1 MEVDR
6 DNLLAGMPGDDVAL
20 LRSLGRIADVRDTA
34 AWVVGGVVRDLILGR
49 PVGDLDVVVEENAV
63 DFGEAA
69 ASELGGSVKA
79 HTRFGTVILVIGTGR
94 KVDIATA
101 RSEVYE
107 SPGALPTVTAGA
119 IADDLKRRDFT
130 VNSMALRINADGFG
144 TLLDPHGGSDD
155 LEARVLRVLTDRSF
169 EDDPTRVL
177 RGIRFA
183 ARFDMGFE
191 ERTADLLKRAV
202 AERRTD
208 SVSGERLMNELILIL
223 EESDPAA
230 PVARLIEWGVLESI
244 HSAWVVPPETAGT
257 VAEMARA
264 LAESNEEDRA
274 SEEAER
280 APATDD
286 ARGSRA
292 GLVLALLRPVAP
304 AARAEILERLAAGR
318 RVRSLARE
326 LEAFET
332 EAAPVIGEPGDVSS
346 SAIYGALR
354 PFSRETL
361 LLAQTLSRGTR
372 AGERLNLYA
381 SELSGT
387 ELILKGGDLAEIG
400 VPEGTA
406 VGEILRRLLDARL
419 DGTVSTEEDERD
431 LAVELA
437 RGLTRSEPDD
447 SVSGCERDDP
457 VSGEATGVHQD
468 EQKEVTVER
477 DEGPATEGAT
487 GTGTPVERA
496 EEASADEATD
506 GQLADGSAENRQQLV
521 RRPVYKVRLEAF
533 EGPLDLLLHL
543 IREHEI
549 NIYDIPIAQITEQY
563 LEYITFM
570 ESLDLALAGEF
581 LEMAATLI
589 RIKVQMLLPK
599 DTGDEEEEDPRE
611 QLVRK
616 LVEYKQFKEAA
627 KTLSEKE
634 QERRDYFPKGVDPKS
649 YADLE
654 EEGIDIEEFLR
665 DVTLFDL
672 VDGLREVLARVPER
686 VDVHSVDMEEVTV
699 EEQIERIRAIVRER
713 GSIPFTEIFAGNAS
727 KFQIVA
733 TFIALLEMI
742 RLGDVR
748 ATQKRNFAEI
758 EITARVED

>member
-1 MEVDR
+1 MKVNGDS
-6 DNLLAGMPGDDVAL
+6 LLAAMTAEDVEL
-20 LRSLGRIADVRDTA
+20 LRSLGRIADARGTTA
-34 AWVVGGVVRDLILGR
+34 CVVGGVVRDLILGR
-49 PVGDLDVVVEENAV
+49 PVSDLDVVVEESAI

-69 ASELGGSVKA
+69 SSELGGSVKA
-79 HTRFGTVILVIGTGR
+79 HTRFGTVIFVTGEGR

-107 SPGALPTVTAGA
+107 RPGALPTVTAGA
-119 IADDLKRRDFT
+119 IADDLRRRDFT
-130 VNSMALRINADGFG
+130 INSMAIGVNAHGFG
-144 TLLDPHGGSDD
+144 TLIDPHGGRAD
-155 LEARVLRVLTDRSF
+155 LDTRVLRVLTDGSF

-183 ARFDMGFE
+183 ARFDMDFE
-191 ERTADLLKRAV
+191 ERTSELLKRAV

-208 SVSGERLMNELILIL
+208 SVSGERLMNELVLIL
-223 EESDPAA
+223 EEAEPAA

-244 HSAWVVPPETAGT
+244 HAAWVVPPETAET

-264 LAESNEEDRA
+264 LVEPDEE
-274 SEEAER
+274 
-280 APATDD
+280 
-286 ARGSRA
+286 GRA
-292 GLVLALLRPVAP
+292 GRDAEGAPGQGDGGRGTSAGLLLALLRPVGP
-304 AARAEILERLAAGR
+304 AGRVDILERLAAGR

-326 LEAFET
+326 LEAFESVV
-332 EAAPVIGEPGDVSS
+332 APALKDTGEVSRS
-346 SAIYGALR
+346 TIYGALR

-361 LLAQTLSRGTR
+361 LLAQALSRGTP
-372 AGERLNLYA
+372 AAERLALYM
-381 SELSGT
+381 SELRAT
-387 ELILKGGDLAEIG
+387 EVVLTGSDLAEMG

-406 VGEILRRLLDARL
+406 VGDILSRLLDARL
-419 DGTVSTEEDERD
+419 DGAVSNAEEERA
-431 LAVELA
+431 LASELVQD
-437 RGLTRSEPDD
+437 LTRSAADD
-447 SVSGCERDDP
+447 SVSGRDGSNP
-457 VSGEATGVHQD
+457 GSGEATDVHQD
-468 EQKEVTVER
+468 EQKELTVGR
-477 DEGPATEGAT
+477 DLGPDEVPAAEAGPPD
-487 GTGTPVERA
+487 GRA
-496 EEASADEATD
+496 PDAAEDGPEAGD
-506 GQLADGSAENRQQLV
+506 AEDTQTLV
-521 RRPVYKVRLEAF
+521 KRPVYEVRLEAF

-549 NIYDIPIAQITEQY
+549 DIYDIPIAQITEQY
-563 LEYITFM
+563 LEYIGLM

-634 QERRDYFPKGVDPKS
+634 QERRDYFPKGVDPRS

-686 VDVHSVDMEEVTV
+686 VEVHSVDMEEVTV
-699 EEQIERIRAIVRER
+699 EEQIDRIRAIVRER
-713 GSIPFTEIFAGNAS
+713 GSVPFTEIFTGGAS
-727 KFQIVA
+727 RFQIVA
-733 TFIALLEMI
+733 TFIALLELI